1 MKKYIF
7 GLILVSSLSA
17 FAGYDCD
24 LKLAQS
30 ENLHSTIAQSKLSA
44 SDKDLKTIHI
54 KDFFIEEKSKRKMIG
69 LSIQSAIVGWS
80 GEEEVTLAVFRRTAK
95 KKSIDSVLISEKITV
110 KGIESKTLW
119 FDTYK
124 LDVSCSLN

>member
-1 MKKYIF
+1 MKKYFF
-7 GLILVSSLSA
+7 GFILVSSLSA

-24 LKLAQS
+24 LKLAHS
-30 ENLHSTIAQSKLSA
+30 ENLHSSIAQSTLSA

-95 KKSIDSVLISEKITV
+95 NKSIDSVLISEKITV

>member
-1 MKKYIF
+1 MKKF
-7 GLILVSSLSA
+7 SLALIVMSSLNA

-24 LKLAQS
+24 LKLAHS
-30 ENLHSTIAQSKLSA
+30 EDLHSTIAQSKLLA
-44 SDKDLKTIHI
+44 SDKDLKTINL
-54 KDFFIEEKSKRKMIG
+54 KEFFIEEKSKRKFIG

-110 KGIESKTLW
+110 KGVESKTLW

>member
-1 MKKYIF
+1 MKKSIL
-7 GLILVSSLSA
+7 GLILLHSLGA
-17 FAGYDCD
+17 YAGYECD
-24 LKLAQS
+24 LKLAHS
-30 ENLHSTIAQSKLSA
+30 EDLQSTIAQSKLSA
-44 SDKDLKTIHI
+44 TDKDLKTIHL
-54 KDFFIEEKSKRKMIG
+54 KEFFTEEKTKRKVIA

-80 GEEEVTLAVFRRTAK
+80 GEEEVTLTVFRRTSK

-124 LDVSCSLN
+124 LDVNCSVN